1 MSENEDFF
9 AAPSDGGGEKFH
21 ILQPGRGLE
30 SNWEVDLARNLEDYL
45 HKICSGEISGEQDN
59 AHHSI
64 NFAEAA
70 LLLQGSIQVYSRKV
84 EYLYSLVLH
93 ALEFLSQK
101 RQDPQENDF
110 NQPGGQS
117 DVDISEQDETFWG
130 LDDVPV
136 EAKSFL
142 DDRLNKDELNQF
154 VRPPANLLVLEG
166 DCLDASGDAGELE
179 TYLLA
184 TCSFYGDFLLLD
196 PCDAGAVNSFLN
208 ADPFEKENT
217 APYRG
222 SSVRSKSPHSFYPSS
237 TGKSK
242 GAAHLS
248 SPSND
253 QDAKLNQVP
262 VNSCNFEI
270 NNDNQWSA
278 PHGDASFHQDDTWN
292 DREPFPDV
300 RDDSD
305 DDSEDP
311 WKPLNP
317 HEPGNLKIKPFRKG
331 KQNGWQPIRDN
342 KLNFIKSQFPLAKL
356 EGTISPEFA
365 EVMEAQLHEKE
376 QLHASHPP
384 LFEKLRRSLVFGEQ
398 EYVSGDNDDGNDDD
412 DDDDGDGT
420 DLPDFG
426 QAEFGFA
433 HKIDSMDVDVPF
445 NHEKHFDSTVDH
457 EGAEAFPHDNVDS
470 NASLEDLCK
479 SHLDALLASIAETEK
494 QTEMASRVSSW
505 KQRIESTLEEQENH
519 PAFDIHY
526 YGERILGKLSLEP
539 DSRGSTSFTNIVMGQ
554 SKHEVAR
561 AFSALLQLVNNGDVD
576 LQRSQPCDKVIC
588 YTSTTPFHVR
598 LLKNSK
604 REEPVIRPGKKRVK
618 SPLKKRGGKSTLSP
632 KETSVPVKSSQHNGR
647 SSVKLAKNS
656 AGKCTPDGKRQRR
669 SRLIDTVDILSA
681 G

>member
-9 AAPSDGGGEKFH
+9 AVASDGGGEKFH
-21 ILQPGRGLE
+21 LLQPSRGLE

-59 AHHSI
+59 VHHSI

-101 RQDPQENDF
+101 RQDPQENDS
-110 NQPGGQS
+110 NQSGGQS
-117 DVDISEQDETFWG
+117 DADISEEAEIFWG

-208 ADPFEKENT
+208 ADPLEKENT
-217 APYRG
+217 APCRG
-222 SSVRSKSPHSFYPSS
+222 SSVRSKSQHSFYPSS
-237 TGKSK
+237 TGKFK

-248 SPSND
+248 SPCND
-253 QDAKLNQVP
+253 QDSNLNQVP

-278 PHGDASFHQDDTWN
+278 PYGHASFHQDDTWH
-292 DREPFPDV
+292 DRVPFPDV

-317 HEPGNLKIKPFRKG
+317 HEPGNLKFKPFRKG
-331 KQNGWQPIRDN
+331 KRNGWQPIHDN

-356 EGTISPEFA
+356 EGTISPEFSV
-365 EVMEAQLHEKE
+365 VMEAQLHEKE
-376 QLHASHPP
+376 RLHASHSP

-398 EYVSGDNDDGNDDD
+398 EYASGDN

-426 QAEFGFA
+426 QAEFDLA
-433 HKIDSMDVDVPF
+433 HNINSMDVDDPF
-445 NHEKHFDSTVDH
+445 NHEKHFDGIVDH
-457 EGAEAFPHDNVDS
+457 EGAEAFPQDNVDS

-494 QTEMASRVSSW
+494 QTELAGRVSSW

-519 PAFDIHY
+519 PAFDIQH
-526 YGERILGKLSLEP
+526 YGERILDKLSLEV
-539 DSRGSTSFTNIVMGQ
+539 DSGGSTSFTNIVTGQ
-554 SKHEVAR
+554 PEHEVAR

-598 LLKNSK
+598 LIKNSK
-604 REEPVIRPGKKRVK
+604 PEEPAIRSAKKRVK
-618 SPLKKRGGKSTLSP
+618 SPSKKRSGKSSLSL
-632 KETSVPVKSSQHNGR
+632 KGTSLPVISPQQNGR
-647 SSVKLAKNS
+647 SSLKLAKNNG
-656 AGKCTPDGKRQRR
+656 AKCTPDGKRRRR
-669 SRLIDTVDILSA
+669 SRLIDPVDILSA